1 MKNIIKTLI
10 VPLLII
16 FIRPIGFNL
25 NQSIVLATLIL
36 TITWWSTGVIDK
48 LYASI
53 FMLVMFSI
61 FGQTPI
67 LRIFDFP
74 LSETFV
80 LIVLSY
86 LFSQGISNSKLAQ
99 KLLEPYLYKYGTNYL
114 KLMILILIL
123 QFIMIFVIPQPFSRI
138 IILSIIIREYFRGI
152 SLDDKSQS
160 TLMFWLHTSSVFIN
174 MTMIKGDLI
183 LNNALLNI
191 ANINLTEATWIKY
204 MAVPALIFYFISAAG
219 FILTFNKDLKK
230 YNDCEKLLEVDKEK
244 LTNKDKRNIAIIA
257 VTVVLW
263 ATESLHGINGT
274 IIVVLGTSAMFFN
287 KLLKKED
294 LKCVDITLLFFLT
307 AAFSIGK
314 VMTSSG
320 TSDLIFSNFVSVFPD
335 EFNFLYILMII
346 IVSMSLHMI
355 LGSNVTTLSV
365 VLPGI
370 LLISSGVVEPIT
382 VMFIVYV
389 AVCAHYLLPFHSVI
403 ILIGNGNKLFSSK
416 TTMKYALVLTIIVV
430 FSIFFIYRT
439 WWMLI
444 GVL

>member
-219 FILTFNKDLKK
+219 FIFTFNKDLKK

-274 IIVVLGTSAMFFN
+274 IIVVLGTAAMFFN

-320 TSDLIFSNFVSVFPD
+320 TSDLIFSNLTSVFPG
-335 EFNFLYILMII
+335 EFNLVYIFMII
-346 IVSMSLHMI
+346 LVSMALHMI

-365 VLPGI
+365 VLPGL
-370 LLISSGVVEPIT
+370 LLISSGIVDPIT
-382 VMFIVYV
+382 VMFITYV
-389 AVCAHYLLPFHSVI
+389 AVCSHYLLPFHSVI

-416 TTMKYALVLTIIVV
+416 DTIKYSPILTVIVV
-430 FSIFFIYRT
+430 FSIFFIYRN
-439 WWMLI
+439 WWILI